1 MRAVNAEG
9 ARGSMAN
16 DARACSTRVAFSICL
31 RAVRHRTAV
40 LLLIITS
47 VLWSLGGVLLKQ
59 VDWHPMAKAGAR
71 SAIAAVVIWLWMRR
85 PKFSWSRNQLLG
97 AAAYVGT
104 VTTFVIAIDLTSAAN
119 AVFLQYTAPAYV
131 ALLGAWMLGERTQ
144 PRDWLCIVLAVA
156 GIGMLCRDGIV
167 SHSIPGIA
175 AGLASGFSMALM
187 VIFLRREKDGSPV
200 AALLLGNIATA
211 AIGLP
216 FGFAGKMPGAGEW
229 GILLVLGVLQL
240 GVPYILYG
248 LAIRHVKA
256 IEGIL
261 LPMLEPVLNPL
272 WVFLFLGEKPGAWTI
287 AGAVLVLGAMCTR
300 GMLGMRA
307 GRPGQKS
314 PA

>member
-1 MRAVNAEG
+1 MRRA
-9 ARGSMAN
+9 S
-16 DARACSTRVAFSICL
+16 ACSTRTGFSFCL
-31 RAVRHRTAV
+31 RAVRHRSAV

-59 VDWHPMAKAGAR
+59 VDWHPMAKSGAR
-71 SAIAAVVIWLWMRR
+71 GAIAAVVIFAWMRR
-85 PKFSWSRNQLLG
+85 PKLSWSRNQMLG

-104 VTTFVIAIDLTSAAN
+104 VSFFVISTDLTSAAN
-119 AVFLQYTAPAYV
+119 AIFLQYTAPTYV
-131 ALLGAWMLGERTQ
+131 ALLGAWMLGERTM
-144 PRDWLCIVLAVA
+144 PRDWLCIVMAVA

-167 SHSIPGIA
+167 SNSIPGIA

-187 VIFLRREKDGSPV
+187 VIFLRREKDGSPA

-216 FGFAGKMPGAGEW
+216 FGLVGKMPGAREW

-272 WVFLFLGEKPGAWTI
+272 WVLIFLGERPGAWTI
-287 AGAVLVLGAMCTR
+287 AGAALVLGAMCVR
-300 GMLGMRA
+300 GLLGWRA
-307 GRPGQKS
+307 AK
-314 PA
+314 AV

>member
-1 MRAVNAEG
+1 M
-9 ARGSMAN
+9 
-16 DARACSTRVAFSICL
+16 
-31 RAVRHRTAV
+31 
-40 LLLIITS
+40 
-47 VLWSLGGVLLKQ
+47 LWSLGGVLLKQ

-71 SAIAAVVIWLWMRR
+71 SAVAAIVIWLWMRR
-85 PKFSWSRNQLLG
+85 PKFSWSRNQILG
-97 AAAYVGT
+97 AAAYAVT

-119 AVFLQYTAPAYV
+119 AIFLQYTAPAYV
-131 ALLGAWMLGERTQ
+131 ALLGAWMLGERTM

-156 GIGMLCRDGIV
+156 GISMLCRDGIV
-167 SHSIPGIA
+167 SNSIPGIA

-211 AIGLP
+211 VIGLP
-216 FGFAGKMPGAGEW
+216 FGISGKMPDARGW

-272 WVFLFLGEKPGAWTI
+272 WVFLFLHERPGGWTI
-287 AGAVLVLGAMCTR
+287 AGAVMVLSAMGIR
-300 GMLGMRA
+300 GLLALRGTKATQNSRA
-307 GRPGQKS
+307 
-314 PA
+314 

>member
-1 MRAVNAEG
+1 MRAVNAED
-9 ARGSMAN
+9 ARCS
-16 DARACSTRVAFSICL
+16 RACSTHAEFSICL
-31 RAVRHRTAV
+31 HTVRHRTAV

-71 SAIAAVVIWLWMRR
+71 SAIAAIVIYLWMRR
-85 PKFSWSRNQLLG
+85 PKFSWSRNQILG

-131 ALLGAWMLGERTQ
+131 ALLGAWMLGERTM

-167 SHSIPGIA
+167 SRSIPGIA

-187 VIFLRREKDGSPV
+187 VIFLRREKDGSPA

-211 AIGLP
+211 VIGLP
-216 FGFAGKMPGAGEW
+216 FGFTGKMPGAGEW

-248 LAIRHVKA
+248 LAIRHVTA

-272 WVFLFLGEKPGAWTI
+272 WVLIFLGEKPGAWSV
-287 AGAVLVLGAMCTR
+287 AGAALVLGAMCVR
-300 GMLGMRA
+300 GLLGLH
-307 GRPGQKS
+307 GRNAAQK
-314 PA
+314 PVA

>member
-1 MRAVNAEG
+1 
-9 ARGSMAN
+9 MAN
-16 DARACSTRVAFSICL
+16 ACSTRTGFFHSL
-31 RAVRHRTAV
+31 RAVRHRSAV
-40 LLLIITS
+40 ILLIITS

-59 VDWHPMAKAGAR
+59 VEWHPMAKSGAR
-71 SAIAAVVIWLWMRR
+71 GAIAAVVIFAWMRR
-85 PKFSWSRNQLLG
+85 PKLSWSRNQMLG

-104 VTTFVIAIDLTSAAN
+104 VTTFVIATDLTSAAN

-131 ALLGAWMLGERTQ
+131 ALLGAWMLGERTM
-144 PRDWLCIVLAVA
+144 PRDWLCIVMAVA

-167 SHSIPGIA
+167 SHSVPGIA

-187 VIFLRREKDGSPV
+187 VIFLRREKDGSPA

-211 AIGLP
+211 VIGLP
-216 FGFAGKMPGAGEW
+216 FGFLGFAGKMPDAREW

-261 LPMLEPVLNPL
+261 VPMLEPVLNPL
-272 WVFLFLGEKPGAWTI
+272 WVLIFLGERPGAWTI
-287 AGAVLVLGAMCTR
+287 AGALLVLGAMCVR
-300 GMLGMRA
+300 GLLGLRA
-307 GRPGQKS
+307 AK
-314 PA
+314 AV